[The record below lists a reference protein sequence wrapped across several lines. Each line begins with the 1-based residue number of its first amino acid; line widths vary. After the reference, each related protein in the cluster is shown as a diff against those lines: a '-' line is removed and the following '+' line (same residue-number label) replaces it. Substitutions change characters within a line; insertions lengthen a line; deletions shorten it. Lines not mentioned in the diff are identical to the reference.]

1 MKYVEE
7 LEGLRGIMSLWVVI
21 GHSLGCLPQ
30 FSGGVSPTLYNIFA
44 VDVFIILSGF
54 VIFFMINT
62 KKQNYAEYITQRA
75 FRIFPIYLLATLASI
90 LLIGFTK
97 DMFSLISSGALT
109 QGRINTINAFL
120 ENPIPHVMS
129 HITLFQ
135 GLIPSS
141 ILPFAANTIIGQA
154 WSVSIEWQFYI
165 IAPFIFVLM
174 KMNKKPSLNIYLF
187 LMVFSLVAMGMI
199 LKNGAFISS
208 KLPMFFVGFL
218 SFFFY
223 RDYSDKFN
231 RQELITI
238 YAVIIILST
247 LVLKG
252 ESMAIIIWFTALF
265 STLISAVNQQ
275 KSLISKVL
283 TNKYILYIGKIS
295 YSIYMV
301 HMIAVAVSIYVLHK
315 LSVFNFAWY
324 ISLPLISIAITI
336 AISVITYNTI
346 EKPFIKL
353 GRKISAYIA
362 HAKVNKVM

>member
-7 LEGLRGIMSLWVVI
+7 LEGLRGIMSLWVVV

-30 FSGGVSPTLYNIFA
+30 LRGGVSPTLYNIFA

-75 FRIFPIYLLATLASI
+75 FRIFSIYLLATLASI

-97 DMFSLISSGALT
+97 DMFALIPNGALT

-135 GLIPSS
+135 GLIPSE
-141 ILPFAANTIIGQA
+141 ILPFSANTIIGQA

-187 LMVFSLVAMGMI
+187 FMVFSLVAMGMI

-218 SFFFY
+218 SFFFF

-238 YAVIIILST
+238 YAVIIILCA

-252 ESMAIIIWFTALF
+252 ESLAILIWFTALF
-265 STLISAVNQQ
+265 STLTSAVSHEKNI
-275 KSLISKVL
+275 ISKAL
-283 TNKYILYIGKIS
+283 TNKYVLYIGKIS

-301 HMIAVAVSIYVLHK
+301 HMIAVAVAIYILHK
-315 LSVFNFAWY
+315 FSIFNLTWY
-324 ISLPLISIAITI
+324 FYLPLISIVVTTI
-336 AISVITYNTI
+336 ISVVTYNTI
-346 EKPFIKL
+346 EKPFIRL
-353 GRKISAYIA
+353 GRKISIFIS
-362 HAKVNKVM
+362 HKNINKVM

>member
-1 MKYVEE
+1 
-7 LEGLRGIMSLWVVI
+7 
-21 GHSLGCLPQ
+21 
-30 FSGGVSPTLYNIFA
+30 
-44 VDVFIILSGF
+44 
-54 VIFFMINT
+54 
-62 KKQNYAEYITQRA
+62 
-75 FRIFPIYLLATLASI
+75 
-90 LLIGFTK
+90 
-97 DMFSLISSGALT
+97 MFSLIPSGALT
-109 QGRINTINAFL
+109 PGRINTINAFL
-120 ENPIPHVMS
+120 ENPIPHVTS

-165 IAPFIFVLM
+165 IAPFIFILM

-252 ESMAIIIWFTALF
+252 ESMAIVIWFTALF

-275 KSLISKVL
+275 KSFISKVL

>member
-1 MKYVEE
+1 MGSCWSFIRMPATVE
-7 LEGLRGIMSLWVVI
+7 G
-21 GHSLGCLPQ
+21 
-30 FSGGVSPTLYNIFA
+30 GGVSPTLYNIFA

-62 KKQNYAEYITQRA
+62 KKQNYIEYITQRA
-75 FRIFPIYLLATLASI
+75 FRIFPIYLLATFASI

-97 DMFSLISSGALT
+97 DMFSLIPEGALT

-120 ENPIPHVMS
+120 ENPIPHVMA
-129 HITLFQ
+129 HITLLQ
-135 GLIPSS
+135 GLIPSGV
-141 ILPFAANTIIGQA
+141 LPFAANTIIGQA

-165 IAPFIFVLM
+165 IAPFIFILM

-252 ESMAIIIWFTALF
+252 EAMAIVIWFTALF

-275 KSLISKVL
+275 KSFISKVL

-315 LSVFNFAWY
+315 ISVFNFAWY

-353 GRKISAYIA
+353 GRKISSYIA

>member
-7 LEGLRGIMSLWVVI
+7 LEGLRGIMSLWVVV

-30 FSGGVSPTLYNIFA
+30 LRGGVSPTLYNIFA

-62 KKQNYAEYITQRA
+62 KKQNYIEYITQRA
-75 FRIFPIYLLATLASI
+75 FRIFPIYLLATVASI

-97 DMFSLISSGALT
+97 DMFALIPGGALT

-135 GLIPSS
+135 GLIPSG

-165 IAPFIFVLM
+165 IAPFIFMLM

-208 KLPMFFVGFL
+208 KLPMFFVGFF

-223 RDYSDKFN
+223 RDYSSKFN

-238 YAVIIILST
+238 YAVMIIFFV

-252 ESMAIIIWFTALF
+252 ESLAMVIWFTALF
-265 STLISAVNQQ
+265 STLVSISSAEKNIV
-275 KSLISKVL
+275 SKVL
-283 TNKYILYIGKIS
+283 TNKYVLYIGRVS

-301 HMIAVAVSIYVLHK
+301 HMIAVAIAIYLLHN
-315 LSVFNFAWY
+315 LSTFNSGWY
-324 ISLPLISIAITI
+324 FYLPAISIAITI
-336 AISVITYNTI
+336 IISVVTYNTV

-353 GRKISAYIA
+353 GRKISAVISHRNIDKA
-362 HAKVNKVM
+362 I